1 MKITFNLDSIEP
13 MIDWL
18 LDSKKNNG
26 RDENRL
32 KEILNMPDYQIEFER
47 YGLKNLPVCG
57 ISYDEAVDFFMNF
70 DKKEFDNQRLE
81 IKKKYF
87 LDLLC
92 PNHCFININLD
103 HYFLYFLII
112 FLLFRLVYL

>member
-47 YGLKNLPVCG
+47 YG
-57 ISYDEAVDFFMNF
+57 
-70 DKKEFDNQRLE
+70 
-81 IKKKYF
+81 
-87 LDLLC
+87 
-92 PNHCFININLD
+92 
-103 HYFLYFLII
+103 
-112 FLLFRLVYL
+112 